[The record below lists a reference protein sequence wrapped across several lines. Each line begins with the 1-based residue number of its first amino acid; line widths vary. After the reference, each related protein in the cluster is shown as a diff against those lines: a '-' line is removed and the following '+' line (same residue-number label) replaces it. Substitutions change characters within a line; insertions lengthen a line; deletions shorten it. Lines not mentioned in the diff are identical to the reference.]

1 MNSRNYSIQAL
12 RAVAALF
19 VVVDHTLT
27 QFNLYNHN
35 AGYAGKI
42 LSNLE
47 NLGLI
52 GVYIFFIISGY
63 IMSMTTNNK
72 PSGFNSAAIFIKKRL
87 IRIYPTYWIW
97 LSIMVVLWLLG
108 LALRSHHYSLDKI
121 ISSYLLI
128 PFTDTDSTNFN
139 PILSQGWTL
148 IYEMLFY
155 CIFAVLL
162 LFKLTENRMIILTL
176 SAFIVLK
183 HLGHNDLLSN
193 DFSRFL
199 DNWVLFLFPLGMLI
213 FRLEGRLRAL
223 LCHSVVRN
231 TMHLITISLFFFVIF
246 RDSNYNKEVNNTL
259 TAIFI
264 FISLFIVKIDSKPLS
279 VLGDASYSIYLTHT
293 FIVMTYGVVSKG
305 HYLDRWVLLLLSIPV
320 MIASVLFGVA
330 AYYIVEQKIQK
341 LTSNIFFNKRITHSI
356 SS

>member
-1 MNSRNYSIQAL
+1 
-12 RAVAALF
+12 
-19 VVVDHTLT
+19 
-27 QFNLYNHN
+27 
-35 AGYAGKI
+35 
-42 LSNLE
+42 
-47 NLGLI
+47 
-52 GVYIFFIISGY
+52 
-63 IMSMTTNNK
+63 
-72 PSGFNSAAIFIKKRL
+72 
-87 IRIYPTYWIW
+87 
-97 LSIMVVLWLLG
+97 
-108 LALRSHHYSLDKI
+108 
-121 ISSYLLI
+121 
-128 PFTDTDSTNFN
+128 
-139 PILSQGWTL
+139 
-148 IYEMLFY
+148 MLFY

>member
-12 RAVAALF
+12 RAVAAIF

-27 QFNLYNHN
+27 QFNLYNLN

-108 LALRSHHYSLDKI
+108 IALRSHHYSLDKI

-128 PFTDTDSTNFN
+128 PFTDTNSTNFN

-155 CIFAVLL
+155 CIF
-162 LFKLTENRMIILTL
+162 
-176 SAFIVLK
+176 
-183 HLGHNDLLSN
+183 G
-193 DFSRFL
+193 
-199 DNWVLFLFPLGMLI
+199 
-213 FRLEGRLRAL
+213 
-223 LCHSVVRN
+223 
-231 TMHLITISLFFFVIF
+231 
-246 RDSNYNKEVNNTL
+246 
-259 TAIFI
+259 
-264 FISLFIVKIDSKPLS
+264 
-279 VLGDASYSIYLTHT
+279 
-293 FIVMTYGVVSKG
+293 
-305 HYLDRWVLLLLSIPV
+305 
-320 MIASVLFGVA
+320 
-330 AYYIVEQKIQK
+330 
-341 LTSNIFFNKRITHSI
+341 
-356 SS
+356 